1 MSETDELAKK
11 LAHRNKVNDGEE
23 APQFVNTPKNVYT
36 EFPEF
41 SRKQIKNYEEIFNK
55 YDTDHSKFIDQME
68 LQIMM
73 EKLEAPQTYIGLKS
87 MIKEV
92 DEDGD
97 GEISFREFL
106 LIFRK
111 AALGEL
117 EEGSGLSQLAV
128 ATEIDVDETG
138 VLGAKDF
145 FEAKI
150 KNVNSS
156 SKFEDEIRSEQEE
169 RKKEMEAA
177 RLRKQ
182 AFKAKA
188 QSFENMMD

>member
-1 MSETDELAKK
+1 MPETEELAKK
-11 LAHRNKVNDGEE
+11 LAHRNALNEGEGE
-23 APQFVNTPKNVYT
+23 AQFINAPKNVYT

-41 SRKQIKNYEEIFNK
+41 TRKQIKDYEKIFEK
-55 YDTDHSKFIDQME
+55 YDVDHSKFIDQHE

-73 EKLEAPQTYIGLKS
+73 EKLECPQTYLGLKN

-111 AALGEL
+111 AAEGGL
-117 EEGSGLSQLAV
+117 EEGSGLAQLAKL
-128 ATEIDVDETG
+128 TEIDVDETG

-145 FEAKI
+145 FEAKA
-150 KNVNSS
+150 KEVSAK
-156 SKFEDEIRSEQEE
+156 SKFEDEIRQEQED
-169 RKKEMEAA
+169 RKKEMDAA
-177 RLRKQ
+177 RIRKEE
-182 AFKAKA
+182 FKKKA
-188 QSFENMMD
+188 QSFDNL